1 MGDIYDIDE
10 MVVKIIKGGKFRVK
24 FASSGFNLLPGGKK
38 IMFRG
43 DIPSIFSLA
52 KIIGILSGKKYR
64 LERKNNIL
72 VFRFFKEGKKI
83 RKDNSRSEFYLI

>member
-1 MGDIYDIDE
+1 MGYDIDE
-10 MVVKIIKGGKFRVK
+10 MIVKIIKRGKFKVK
-24 FASSGFNLLPGGKK
+24 FASRGFNLLSGGKK

-43 DIPSIFSLA
+43 NMPGIFSLA

-72 VFRFFKEGKKI
+72 VFRFFKEVEMREVI
-83 RKDNSRSEFYLI
+83 DVEL